1 MATSKY
7 AVRRD
12 MSSTLMFSAL
22 RRRHVI
28 PVYDAG
34 ALRLEDI
41 ELRCFGQP
49 NLDPTIRDHLFTGPD
64 DVRWFLNDVDITS
77 ALLQELQEKVSS
89 LPPAELRRSYLE
101 GVEYYLGLLAVLG
114 VGIGVDIDATR
125 RRARELA
132 DQGLSSLFTKFCDRT
147 VGWSGLLHPTFYVY
161 QTILVEPLSLTSVW
175 QRHLKS
181 SGISAATALRDLPV
195 KHLQVTQRWTPSG
208 GQEAPENIALGW
220 VSCSISAAYENPLR
234 KPLEEFGQRLKQI
247 DIQLEE
253 LRVSYLGPAQDA
265 LSEARVEAESGL
277 KACQSAID
285 EAKGLIAKIR
295 P

>member
-1 MATSKY
+1 MTTSKY

-12 MSSTLMFSAL
+12 TSSTLMFSAL

-28 PVYDAG
+28 AVHDAT

-77 ALLQELQEKVSS
+77 ALLQEMREKVLS
-89 LPPAELRRSYLE
+89 LPAAELRRSYLE
-101 GVEYYLGLLAVLG
+101 GVEYYLGLLSVLG
-114 VGIGVDIDATR
+114 VGIGVDVDATR
-125 RRARELA
+125 KHARELV
-132 DQGLSSLFTKFCDRT
+132 DQDLSKLFTKFCDRS

-161 QTILVEPLSLTSVW
+161 QTIPIEPLSLTAVW
-175 QRHLKS
+175 HRHLKDSGS
-181 SGISAATALRDLPV
+181 SAPRELRDVPV
-195 KHLQVTQRWTPSG
+195 KHLQVCQRWTPSG
-208 GQEAPENIALGW
+208 GQEAPTNIALGW
-220 VSCSISAAYENPLR
+220 VSCSLSAAYENPLR
-234 KPLEEFGQRLKQI
+234 KPLEEFAQRLKQI
-247 DIQLEE
+247 DIQLEG

-265 LSEARVEAESGL
+265 LSEARIEAESGL

-285 EAKGLIAKIR
+285 EAKGLIEKIR